1 MKGLY
6 FDGSEGIDN
15 AVELSNKLDYEQQVL
30 AIEAVY
36 TMTKAVDVFIP
47 IFRLITFV
55 LCFGVVMILVNFS
68 TKILRDKYHDI
79 GIMKAL
85 GTNNLSISSI
95 FGLQIILIVLV
106 TSVVSSFGYLIF
118 IDLANDV
125 LIESLKILAE
135 GHILFDLDFLMF
147 DLKIC
152 LLNIILISLLGIVS
166 LIIPMLKIRNIQ
178 PVKIIKVKE

>member
-15 AVELSNKLDYEQQVL
+15 AVELSDKLDYEQQVL

-68 TKILRDKYHDI
+68 TKMIRD
-79 GIMKAL
+79 
-85 GTNNLSISSI
+85 
-95 FGLQIILIVLV
+95 
-106 TSVVSSFGYLIF
+106 
-118 IDLANDV
+118 
-125 LIESLKILAE
+125 
-135 GHILFDLDFLMF
+135 
-147 DLKIC
+147 
-152 LLNIILISLLGIVS
+152 
-166 LIIPMLKIRNIQ
+166 
-178 PVKIIKVKE
+178 